1 MTITVSR
8 LTPALGAIV
17 EGVNLA
23 DELTQESVDRL
34 GELLV
39 EHQIL
44 FFRGQPITPQQQ
56 CRFAARF

>member
-1 MTITVSR
+1 MSISVSR

-17 EGVNLA
+17 EGVTLA
-23 DELTQESVDRL
+23 DELPQQSIDRL

-44 FFRGQPITPQQQ
+44 FFRGS
-56 CRFAARF
+56 R